1 MGSENGRMLDP
12 IKLLVILDSGPEIAV
27 LHCKIA
33 ISGPGSKISN
43 NFIGSKLGQFK
54 SLELPPKTI
63 LWPPRRALLEPH
75 IDPFLLTLVDLMLK
89 PGLAWEREARR
100 RECCWQAWDGQQV
113 LLLMLGMQVSTGLF
127 LEYWERCKSCK
138 SCTSWERCEP
148 SKICESC
155 ECCECCKSYK
165 SRIHSWQPIAQLE

>member
-1 MGSENGRMLDP
+1 MSGSRTWPPL
-12 IKLLVILDSGPEIAV
+12 GPGYERFQQSCPCWEFPH

-43 NFIGSKLGQFK
+43 NFIGSKLG
-54 SLELPPKTI
+54 
-63 LWPPRRALLEPH
+63 H
-75 IDPFLLTLVDLMLK
+75 
-89 PGLAWEREARR
+89 PGLAWEREARPN
-100 RECCWQAWDGQQV
+100 ECCWQAWEVQQV
-113 LLLMLGMQVSTGLF
+113 LLLMLGMQVSTGF
-127 LEYWERCKSCK
+127 SLEYWERCKSCK